1 MLDALKGLF
10 ENNVISEEIQGQI
23 EAAWEARIN
32 ENKEQVAQQLRE
44 EFAQKYE
51 HDKNAMIEAVDRMIS
66 EQLSAEIVEFADDR
80 SQLAE
85 MKAKYAVKMKQD
97 AEVMKEFVT
106 RQLAQEVKELHEDQV
121 AMASKFGKLEQF
133 VVEALAQEITEF
145 MQDKRDLAETKV
157 RLVREGREEIKKVK
171 EAFVQRAAKM
181 VEKTV
186 TEGLRSEVSSLKEDI
201 EAARRQDFGRKL
213 FEAFASEYQASYL
226 NEKSE
231 TAKLLKVIDLK
242 DLAMQE
248 AAQAVVKA
256 EQILES
262 KEATIRALKES
273 QERKEI
279 MSELLA
285 PLSKEQRE
293 IMGELM
299 ESVKT
304 TKLNESFDKYLPA
317 VLNGTAGKA
326 PQKKQALV
334 EAKEVTGN
342 KISNTNR
349 SSDSETDSNIID
361 IRKLAG
367 LKI

>member
-1 MLDALKGLF
+1 MLDALKQLF
-10 ENNVISEEIQGQI
+10 ENNVISEEIKQSI
-23 EAAWEARIN
+23 ESAWEARIV
-32 ENKEQVAQQLRE
+32 ENKTQVAQQLRE

-51 HDKNAMIEAVDRMIS
+51 HDKNTMIEAVDRMIS
-66 EQLSAEIVEFADDR
+66 EQLSQEIVEFADDR
-80 SQLAE
+80 NQLAE
-85 MKAKYAVKMKQD
+85 MKVKLTQEKKKVAETMKQ
-97 AEVMKEFVT
+97 FVT
-106 RQLAQEVKELHEDQV
+106 RQLASEVRELHEDQV

-145 MQDKRDLAETKV
+145 MTDKKDLAETKV
-157 RLVREGREEIKKVK
+157 RLIREGRKEIKKVK
-171 EAFVQRAAKM
+171 EAFVTRAAKM
-181 VEKTV
+181 VEGV
-186 TEGLRSEVSSLKEDI
+186 VSSGLRSEMKTLKEDI

-213 FEAFASEYQASYL
+213 FEAFATEYSASYL

-262 KEATIRALKES
+262 KEAQIRALKES
-273 QERKEI
+273 QERKAI
-279 MSELLA
+279 MAELLS
-285 PLSKEQRE
+285 PLNAEQKS

-299 ESVKT
+299 ETVKT
-304 TKLNESFDKYLPA
+304 AKLNESFEKYLPS
-317 VLNGTAGKA
+317 VINGNGKA

-334 EAKEVTGN
+334 EAKEITGN

-349 SSDSETDSNIID
+349 SSQHEGDSNIIE

>member
-1 MLDALKGLF
+1 MLDALKSLF
-10 ENNVISEEIQGQI
+10 ENNVISEEIKESI
-23 EAAWEARIN
+23 EQAFEARIT
-32 ENKEQVAQQLRE
+32 EAKEAATQQLRE

-51 HDKNAMIEAVDRMIS
+51 HDKNTMIEAVDRMIS
-66 EQLSAEIVEFADDR
+66 EQLAAEIVEFADDR
-80 SQLAE
+80 NQLAE
-85 MKAKYAVKMKQD
+85 MKVKYAKKMKKD
-97 AEVMKEFVT
+97 ADVMKEFVT
-106 RQLAQEVKELHEDQV
+106 RQLAQEVRELHEDQV
-121 AMASKFGKLEQF
+121 AMASKFGTLEQF

-145 MQDKRDLAETKV
+145 GQDKRDLAETKV
-157 RLVREGREEIKKVK
+157 KLVREGRAEIKKVK
-171 EAFVQRAAKM
+171 EAFVKRAAQM
-181 VEKTV
+181 VEGVV
-186 TEGLRSEVSSLKEDI
+186 TTGLRSEITSLKEDI

-213 FEAFASEYQASYL
+213 FEAFAAEYSSSYL

-248 AAQAVVKA
+248 AAQAVAQA

-262 KEATIRALKES
+262 KQAEIRALKES
-273 QERKEI
+273 QERKDI
-279 MSELLA
+279 MGELLA
-285 PLSKEQRE
+285 PLNKEQRE

-304 TKLNESFDKYLPA
+304 ERLNESFEKYLPS
-317 VLNGTAGKA
+317 VLNGKA

-342 KISNTNR
+342 KISNTKH
-349 SSDSETDSNIID
+349 SSESDANIID

-367 LKI
+367 LKF